1 MKNRRLSER
10 ELIADLEQRF
20 RSSDNRVI
28 LGIGD
33 DAAVIRPGG
42 APLVLTKDMLVED
55 VHFFPDHPPELLGR
69 KSLSVNLS
77 DLAAMGARPRFALFG
92 LGLPEDYERS
102 WVDRYFNGLEELA
115 ARYDVSLIG
124 GDITASSKVTVSLTL
139 IGEGRR
145 ITPRSGARPGD
156 AIYVSGNLGD
166 AAQGLHLA
174 GRGVLWGAD
183 RSTDLFLKA
192 FLDPVPRVDLG
203 LKLTAHNAAT
213 AMIDISD
220 GLSVDLGHICEASGT
235 GAEVDAASL
244 PISAE
249 LRRASPY
256 AEALALHG
264 GEDYQLLFTVAPD
277 TIESLTRIQLGCKI
291 TRIGSILEGPDMVL
305 MDAEGRREPLEPH
318 GFQHFHK

>member
-1 MKNRRLSER
+1 MNDRRLSER
-10 ELIADLEQRF
+10 DLIADLERRF
-20 RSSDNRVI
+20 RSSDERVT

-33 DAAVIRPGG
+33 DAAVIKPGE

-55 VHFFPDHPPELLGR
+55 VHFFPDHPPELLGH

-77 DLAAMGARPRFALFG
+77 DLAAMGARPRFALLG
-92 LGLPEDYERS
+92 LGLPEDCERN
-102 WVDRYFNGLEELA
+102 WVERYFDGLEEIA

-139 IGEGRR
+139 IGEGRHLTR
-145 ITPRSGARPGD
+145 RSGARPGD

-166 AAQGLHLA
+166 AAQGLQLA

-183 RSTDLFLKA
+183 RSADRFLEA

-203 LKLTAHNAAT
+203 LKLAAHKIAT

-220 GLSVDLGHICEASGT
+220 GLSVDLGHICEASET
-235 GAEVDAASL
+235 GAEVDASNL

-249 LRRASPY
+249 LSRASPD
-256 AEALALHG
+256 AETMALHG
-264 GEDYQLLFTVAPD
+264 GEDYELLFTVAPHA
-277 TIESLTRIQLGCKI
+277 EENLTRIQLGCKI
-291 TRIGSILEGPDMVL
+291 TRIGSILEGSGIVL
-305 MDAEGRREPLEPH
+305 VDAEGRRKPLEPK
-318 GFQHFHK
+318 GFQHFSR

>member
-1 MKNRRLSER
+1 MKHRRLSER
-10 ELIADLEQRF
+10 DLISDLEQRF
-20 RSSDNRVI
+20 RSSDDRIV

-33 DAAVIRPGG
+33 DAAVIRPGE

-77 DLAAMGARPRFALFG
+77 DLAAMGARPRFALLG
-92 LGLPEDYERS
+92 LGLPEDCDRG
-102 WVDRYFNGLEELA
+102 WVNRYFIGLEEIA
-115 ARYDVSLIG
+115 AQYDVSLIG

-139 IGEGRR
+139 LGEGRH
-145 ITPRSGARPGD
+145 ITPRSGARPED

-166 AAQGLHLA
+166 AAQGHHLA

-183 RSTDLFLKA
+183 RSSDRFLKA

-203 LKLTAHNAAT
+203 LKLAAHHAVT
-213 AMIDISD
+213 SMIDISD
-220 GLSVDLGHICEASGT
+220 GLSVDLGHICEASET
-235 GAEVDAASL
+235 GAEVEASSL

-249 LRRASPY
+249 LLQASPD

-264 GEDYQLLFTVAPD
+264 GEDYELLFTVAPHA
-277 TIESLTRIQLGCKI
+277 IENLTRIQLGCKI
-291 TRIGSILEGPDMVL
+291 TRIGSIREGTGMVL
-305 MDAEGRREPLEPH
+305 VDAEGRRKPLEKN
-318 GFQHFHK
+318 GFQHFRH